1 MFLPRGEGEACGMFS
16 LPHIISLVIILIII
30 GIALYKCK
38 NLEENNVIKITKIFA
53 IILTILEIIKITYNL
68 YYGYNN
74 LDNYFPLSFC
84 SLFIYSLYLY
94 SYGNNIFKKLGQ
106 NFIVGG
112 AVFAGLAFLVFPTT
126 SLTMHPIYHYLS
138 IYSMIYHG
146 AMLYI
151 GLLIYINNLYKF
163 NIKNY
168 IIYISYCIF
177 FMAIAIILN
186 TIYNSNLMFLSNL
199 YVLTPFIKPIDPI
212 LTKSS
217 KSIPVFSYF
226 FAKKTTNLKLCS
238 ISLLLAYS
246 SPFMDSVT

>member
-94 SYGNNIFKKLGQ
+94 SYGSNIFKKLGQ

-146 AMLYI
+146 AMVYI

-186 TIYNSNLMFLSNL
+186 TIYNSNLMFLSMPFNIPIKMFDYL
-199 YVLTPFIKPIDPI
+199 YNINNVIYTISIIIVYLVVPYLLMFLTHK
-212 LTKSS
+212 
-217 KSIPVFSYF
+217 VV
-226 FAKKTTNLKLCS
+226 KKCS
-238 ISLLLAYS
+238 E
-246 SPFMDSVT
+246 